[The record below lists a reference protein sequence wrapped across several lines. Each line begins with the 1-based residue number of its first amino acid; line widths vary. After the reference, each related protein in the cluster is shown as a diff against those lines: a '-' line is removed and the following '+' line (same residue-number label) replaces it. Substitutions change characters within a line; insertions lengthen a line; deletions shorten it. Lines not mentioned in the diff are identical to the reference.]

1 MLWLS
6 RAKYLCVSVI
16 LITEYLLVS
25 LWKVKGIGI
34 LSGAIYG
41 TRSTLVPLSFSWANK
56 ESRWH
61 SWFFVLFCFVYLHFL
76 AKQLDHFFCVSCL
89 GCPVW
94 KILVGCVAT
103 NPGVFLRCVCYKGG
117 WYGCAP
123 FLHLLS
129 TIQQELKSSS
139 TESCPFRSQC
149 CCRKYRV
156 SCSIL
161 RGCSAF
167 CTMAARL
174 MATVVF
180 L

>member
-61 SWFFVLFCFVYLHFL
+61 SWFFVLFCLFAFFGKATRSFL
-76 AKQLDHFFCVSCL
+76 LCVLLRLSCL
-89 GCPVW
+89 KDLRWLCCHKSWSVFEM
-94 KILVGCVAT
+94 CVLQSGMVRLCTIPSPAIYYT
-103 NPGVFLRCVCYKGG
+103 AGAEELFYRKLS
-117 WYGCAP
+117 
-123 FLHLLS
+123 FQISMLL
-129 TIQQELKSSS
+129 
-139 TESCPFRSQC
+139 
-149 CCRKYRV
+149 
-156 SCSIL
+156 
-161 RGCSAF
+161 
-167 CTMAARL
+167 
-174 MATVVF
+174 
-180 L
+180 